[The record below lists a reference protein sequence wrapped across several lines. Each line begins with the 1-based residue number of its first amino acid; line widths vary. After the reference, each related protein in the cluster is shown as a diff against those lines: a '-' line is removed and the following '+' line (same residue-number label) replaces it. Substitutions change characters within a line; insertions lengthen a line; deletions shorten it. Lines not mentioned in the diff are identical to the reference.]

1 MFTELLSLLHKPTE
15 LFSLLRKPL
24 NNDEYRVLGITG
36 VLSVLLG
43 AALGFVAVPRW
54 KGAAIGAIFAIPGSL
69 FVGVLW
75 ILLRRLRAE
84 KGASMPR
91 VVVWRV
97 VLVATIMATLMG
109 LRYALPSVLWR
120 TVLVAT
126 IAASIGLFIT
136 TTVLTYLLCRGGKG
150 DTDFGKP
157 GKR

>member
-1 MFTELLSLLHKPTE
+1 M
-15 LFSLLRKPL
+15 
-24 NNDEYRVLGITG
+24 
-36 VLSVLLG
+36 
-43 AALGFVAVPRW
+43 
-54 KGAAIGAIFAIPGSL
+54 
-69 FVGVLW
+69 
-75 ILLRRLRAE
+75 
-84 KGASMPR
+84 
-91 VVVWRV
+91 